1 MKSNAAPFDD
11 IRVRQA
17 MQLAINLD
25 EVHSAYLGLDG
36 DVQLS
41 GLWNPVGTE
50 WSTVDT
56 WDQDLKIPTAITPRR
71 PRSR

>member
-1 MKSNAAPFDD
+1 
-11 IRVRQA
+11 

-36 DVQLS
+36 DVQPPAC
-41 GLWNPVGTE
+41 GTPFGTE

-56 WDQDLKIPTAITPRR
+56 WDQDLKDSYSYNPERR
-71 PRSR
+71 PRSC